1 MKLGSVV
8 DLNLNCDMEL
18 VLMRLDI
25 ARNEIAQERS
35 FEDFRSHAD
44 SI

>member
-1 MKLGSVV
+1 VKLGSVV

-35 FEDFRSHAD
+35 FEDFRFHAD